1 MSALW
6 FLTAGFPN
14 KILYFSK
21 SMLHTLTEAKASGQA
36 IPKCVANVSYCIQEK
51 KYILYYTPY
60 GISLP

>member
-14 KILYFSK
+14 KILYFPK
-21 SMLHTLTEAKASGQA
+21 SVLHTLTEATSSGM
-36 IPKCVANVSYCIQEK
+36 SYQCKLLDSGEK
-51 KYILYYTPY
+51 NILYHNPY